1 MPRIE
6 TTRMVRFALICLR
19 VYLVVMLV
27 LILTKFMSNCA
38 SVRQP
43 PPAKPE
49 KPAAAASNRTATA
62 AP

>member
-27 LILTKFMSNCA
+27 LILTKFVGSCA

-43 PPAKPE
+43 PTPE
-49 KPAAAASNRTATA
+49 KPAAAASNQTATA